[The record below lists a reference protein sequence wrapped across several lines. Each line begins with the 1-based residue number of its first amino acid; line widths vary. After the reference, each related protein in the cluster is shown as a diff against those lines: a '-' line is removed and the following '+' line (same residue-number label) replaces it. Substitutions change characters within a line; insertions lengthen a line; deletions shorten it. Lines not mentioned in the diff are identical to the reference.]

1 MAKSLADH
9 LATMK
14 KVDTSV
20 LEQDLERQKA
30 KNRDLRAQLETA
42 MAVQKEAEANQKER
56 WEVENQSFRA

>member
-1 MAKSLADH
+1 
-9 LATMK
+9 MK

-20 LEQDLERQKA
+20 LEQDLERQKD

-42 MAVQKEAEANQKER
+42 MALQKEAKANQKER